1 MRTRATKY
9 PEYDVKLLTLRD
21 HLLDSSERRAILFI
35 MTEPGSVQVN
45 CQFYKKVGKYA
56 YQLFHPLNFTD
67 MKNLESLFVE
77 FNCTTIES
85 LLTSISNRIDW
96 YTEMLYDDPW
106 NTWAQ
111 VQKDSLSDLYNKVYV
126 LYAQNGADNDIDL
139 NR

>member
-1 MRTRATKY
+1 
-9 PEYDVKLLTLRD
+9 
-21 HLLDSSERRAILFI
+21 
-35 MTEPGSVQVN
+35 
-45 CQFYKKVGKYA
+45 
-56 YQLFHPLNFTD
+56 

-77 FNCTTIES
+77 FNYTTIES

-111 VQKDSLSDLYNKVYV
+111 VQKDSLSDLYNKVDALYV
-126 LYAQNGADNDIDL
+126 QNGADNDIDL

>member
-1 MRTRATKY
+1 M
-9 PEYDVKLLTLRD
+9 
-21 HLLDSSERRAILFI
+21 
-35 MTEPGSVQVN
+35 
-45 CQFYKKVGKYA
+45 
-56 YQLFHPLNFTD
+56 FHPLNFTD

-111 VQKDSLSDLYNKVYV
+111 VQKDSLSDLYNKVDV